1 MKSIS
6 CAVQKKRDCCILP
19 DRHTAL
25 AIFPVNREA
34 DMPCDPMPLPHLTWK
49 RHKEGALYEVFG
61 FVQRPF

>member
-25 AIFPVNREA
+25 AIFPVDREA
-34 DMPCDPMPLPHLTWK
+34 DMPRDPMPSHLTWK
-49 RHKEGALYEVFG
+49 RHKEGALYEVFSL
-61 FVQRPF
+61 VQRPF